1 MAVPVQ
7 NDCVV
12 SNARLKAAHT
22 RDLFDSERSR
32 AQQAASM
39 VAMKPLAIETPR
51 PVADSAGFVS
61 PQ

>member
-7 NDCVV
+7 NDCVM

-22 RDLFDSERSR
+22 QDLFDSERSR

-51 PVADSAGFVS
+51 PVADSGGFVS